1 MIFLGTGLDVS
12 WPIQAAF
19 VVKEPLRNLGIPY
32 YALSLHNNFTQS
44 PLMKIEWLIASVL
57 AVVSPARAEREI
69 LEMILGVF
77 WSVQPVIVVGD
88 PLFDLG
94 IPS

>member
-44 PLMKIEWLIASVL
+44 PLMKIEWLIASVTS
-57 AVVSPARAEREI
+57 VGSPARAQRGI
-69 LEMILGVF
+69 LGMILGLF
-77 WSVQPVIVVGD
+77 QPVQPRNA
-88 PLFDLG
+88 LL
-94 IPS
+94 SRNNCT